1 MMRIRRLF
9 KHGTYT
15 VFLCCVIWPAL
26 PSCAKDDPDCKQELE
41 SVLQDLAQAYSDRD
55 AERVLDFYSDYFN
68 APGPPFTK
76 KGLRDDVER
85 LMRSSSR
92 LEVTYPD
99 AEILCAGKLAVA
111 NVAVEFKRRPTDED
125 DLETENSN
133 LQIRFEQENGQWKID
148 EFLPIDPHAPVP
160 QPGVQYDI
168 ARLGFAAAMPE
179 GFRYYNAE
187 SPFDSEL
194 VVGLSK
200 DLKIS
205 ITLSGQDMS
214 ILIEPDQLADIMAN
228 QARLYFPNCDV
239 TRKDVQQFQ
248 DLPGVILETQCP
260 QFERETWA
268 RTVVLMD
275 KKTLLIASVSTWD
288 KSGRKAGEDVLRKLL
303 KSVKRIPRETHETP
317 PRPTLNE
324 DFEITLPEGWTT
336 TRNDKGVRIHA
347 RAPSQCG
354 TIIIFTQDLL
364 EDEDPMALI
373 TKHDDIVEQL
383 TRDFSCDGP
392 RTLRIGSLRGAQ
404 SVSEF
409 QVGQKVKRWRAYI
422 INNRKLYAI
431 ICDAQPAEKYAQLE
445 KDFRATVDSL
455 RLKSDPDV
463 PEEPDPK

>member
-1 MMRIRRLF
+1 MRIRRLF

-168 ARLGFAAAMPE
+168 ARLGFAVGDAVAGTPGESLEQPLQQQVEAIASALQGAQRPLIVSGTGSGSGAVPAAAARLADALSARGKQAMLC
-179 GFRYYNAE
+179 
-187 SPFDSEL
+187 L
-194 VVGLSK
+194 VVPEANSL
-200 DLKIS
+200 
-205 ITLSGQDMS
+205 GQA
-214 ILIEPDQLADIMAN
+214 LLCGADA
-228 QARLYFPNCDV
+228 PNLDHL
-239 TRKDVQQFQ
+239 QHIA
-248 DLPGVILETQCP
+248 DLP
-260 QFERETWA
+260 
-268 RTVVLMD
+268 
-275 KKTLLIASVSTWD
+275 
-288 KSGRKAGEDVLRKLL
+288 
-303 KSVKRIPRETHETP
+303 
-317 PRPTLNE
+317 PTL
-324 DFEITLPEGWTT
+324 
-336 TRNDKGVRIHA
+336 R
-347 RAPSQCG
+347 RA
-354 TIIIFTQDLL
+354 
-364 EDEDPMALI
+364 
-373 TKHDDIVEQL
+373 
-383 TRDFSCDGP
+383 
-392 RTLRIGSLRGAQ
+392 
-404 SVSEF
+404 
-409 QVGQKVKRWRAYI
+409 
-422 INNRKLYAI
+422 
-431 ICDAQPAEKYAQLE
+431 
-445 KDFRATVDSL
+445 
-455 RLKSDPDV
+455 
-463 PEEPDPK
+463 